1 MSKIKV
7 TKGQNVNIRYNGRFN
22 YAFGDR
28 GYRFIFYYFFFINKT
43 KKNTF

>member
-28 GYRFIFYYFFFINKT
+28 GYRFIFYYFFLLT
-43 KKNTF
+43 KLKKIRF